1 MNNST
6 FLAALFLALPMAA
19 VAQTRPAT
27 TPAPKTINLPAI
39 KPVPTTQ
46 QTTEVVEDLDPATGK
61 VIRRTTRTTTAP
73 AGTPAAGTGADAV
86 LTRAN
91 DAQVSDFFREKTTI
105 ATLSTSGLV
114 DTYTRFIDK
123 VRNDRHGWKAADWT
137 MASAVLTSLNGR
149 YDQLR
154 ASLTLDDKLSIR
166 SQQAEFQALRTAR
179 QLSDQVSDKL

>member
-1 MNNST
+1 MTNST
-6 FLAALFLALPMAA
+6 FLAALFLALPVAV
-19 VAQTRPAT
+19 VAQTRPTA
-27 TPAPKTINLPAI
+27 TPAPKTVTLPAI
-39 KPVPTTQ
+39 KPAPVPQ

-61 VIRRTTRTTTAP
+61 VIRRTTRTTTTP
-73 AGTPAAGTGADAV
+73 AGSPAPGADAV

-91 DAQVSDFFREKTTI
+91 DAQISDFFREKTTV
-105 ATLSTSGLV
+105 ATLSTSALV
-114 DTYTRFIDK
+114 DAYTRFIDK
-123 VRNDRHGWKAADWT
+123 VRNDRHGWKTADWT
-137 MASAVLTSLNGR
+137 MASAILTSLNGR